1 MRYDFITIGSATL
14 DVFVGTDEANIV
26 SVTNINRKLDF
37 MSFPYGSKLDI
48 NEFSFDIGGGAVN
61 TACNFANLGY
71 KTSTIV
77 KLGHDFQSKTI
88 FKHIE
93 NKNID
98 TANII
103 KTENEISGFSII
115 LTSFQ
120 GDRTVLT
127 HRGTNATIKECEID
141 FDAIK
146 NSKWLYIAPLSGQ
159 SAAILDDLSVYAC
172 KNNVN
177 VAVNLGTTSIKKCAK
192 HLNKTLEIAKI
203 LVMNLEE
210 AIMLTKIDVKPDNLN
225 ETYSNQLIHPD
236 IRKIFKTLFKCNGQ
250 IIIITDGKN
259 GAYCYDGET
268 FYKCENFESN
278 IVSTLGAGDA
288 FASTFVAAYSQWN
301 DIKKALKY
309 AAVNASSVIE
319 YFGATCGLLN
329 FGEIEEKLKQKPDFR
344 VLSLQ

>member
-1 MRYDFITIGSATL
+1 M
-14 DVFVGTDEANIV
+14 
-26 SVTNINRKLDF
+26 
-37 MSFPYGSKLDI
+37 
-48 NEFSFDIGGGAVN
+48 
-61 TACNFANLGY
+61 
-71 KTSTIV
+71 
-77 KLGHDFQSKTI
+77 
-88 FKHIE
+88 
-93 NKNID
+93 
-98 TANII
+98 
-103 KTENEISGFSII
+103 
-115 LTSFQ
+115 
-120 GDRTVLT
+120 
-127 HRGTNATIKECEID
+127 
-141 FDAIK
+141 
-146 NSKWLYIAPLSGQ
+146 
-159 SAAILDDLSVYAC
+159 SVYAC